1 MKFRSIE
8 SPLEVP
14 SPSAH
19 GWGAYCR
26 QKHTQDHTQILEYEI
41 DISKVDTYTIL
52 FLIFGENM
60 KTQLRMILCT
70 LALFLFLQV
79 IVVLVFI
86 I

>member
-14 SPSAH
+14 SPSVH
-19 GWGAYCR
+19 GWEPIADR
-26 QKHTQDHTQILEYEI
+26 NTQDHTQILEYEI
-41 DISKVDTYTIL
+41 DISKVDTCTIL

-60 KTQLRMILCT
+60 KTQLPMILCT
-70 LALFLFLQV
+70 LVLFLFLQV